1 LSSAVRQVTASG
13 RGSTHGGVGCRDDG
27 PPDELRIRLLIPLM
41 VLATWD
47 RLLALG
53 TDEQLE
59 SLEKLL
65 LAPC

>member
-1 LSSAVRQVTASG
+1 
-13 RGSTHGGVGCRDDG
+13 
-27 PPDELRIRLLIPLM
+27 M